1 MSNSQQLSQLWT
13 GECQWRKNNDGQK
26 SVNFNIVSTS
36 QLPPNWK
43 NWFKPNN
50 NNKSAAEIRIRS
62 KPANVQK
69 YEDFRAKYFE
79 KSREIEEDSQLRVE
93 LRSRNDDL
101 AVSDF
106 VQHLKANDN
115 VGLLSIKGIVTS
127 FK

>member
-1 MSNSQQLSQLWT
+1 MPNSQPSQLWT
-13 GECQWRKNNDGQK
+13 GECQWRKNNDEQK
-26 SVNFNIVSTS
+26 SVNFTIVSTS

-43 NWFKPNN
+43 NWFLKPNKN
-50 NNKSAAEIRIRS
+50 NNSAAEIRIRS

-79 KSREIEEDSQLRVE
+79 KSREIEEDSWLRVE